1 MSTIESNTMENL
13 SEDILRS
20 MPEALIFSDLEG
32 IIRRWNPGAETVF
45 GFLAAESIN
54 QSLDLIIPER
64 LRKAHWEGFHKALA
78 RGGTIPGRSS
88 LITRSLHKSGE
99 PIYVDMSFSL
109 VKNQAGEVLG
119 ALAIARDATAQF
131 LKEKDL
137 RRELAELT
145 AKAGK

>member
-1 MSTIESNTMENL
+1 MSTIESNTMETL

-32 IIRRWNPGAETVF
+32 IIQRWNPGAETVF
-45 GFLAAESIN
+45 GFTAAESIG

-64 LRKAHWEGFHKALA
+64 LRKPHWEGFNKALA
-78 RGGTIPGRSS
+78 RGGTIPGRTS

-109 VKNQAGEVLG
+109 VKNQAGQVLG
-119 ALAIARDATAQF
+119 ALAVARDATARF
-131 LKEKDL
+131 LKEKEL

>member
-109 VKNQAGEVLG
+109 VKNKAGEVLG
-119 ALAIARDATAQF
+119 ALAVARDATAQF

>member
-109 VKNQAGEVLG
+109 VKNQAGAVVG
-119 ALAIARDATAQF
+119 ALAVARDATARF